1 MRSQICFNDWG
12 NFGLETVTDSRFE
25 TKQTVRSVG
34 VLTVRNTML
43 NLDSS
48 LSAAWVFKTPKT

>member
-1 MRSQICFNDWG
+1 MPSQICFKDWD
-12 NFGLETVTDSRFE
+12 NFGLETVNDSRFE

-34 VLTVRNTML
+34 VLSARNTVL

-48 LSAAWVFKTPKT
+48 LSAWVFITSKT